1 MQQRS
6 GRSNGAKVI
15 AIRIMAIVLI
25 AAGLLSLMYG
35 GFNYTRETQK
45 TEKTESGSLK
55 VFVKETRTVQIPAW
69 ADIGAII
76 AGGLLLALANRK
88 D

>member
-1 MQQRS
+1 MANS
-6 GRSNGAKVI
+6 ADKVN
-15 AIRIMAIVLI
+15 AIRIIAIVLI
-25 AAGLLSLMYG
+25 AAGLLSLILG
-35 GFNYTRETQK
+35 GFSYTRETQK

-55 VFVKETRTVQIPAW
+55 VFVKDTRTVQIPVW
-69 ADIGAII
+69 ADIGSII

>member
-1 MQQRS
+1 MNSVRI
-6 GRSNGAKVI
+6 I
-15 AIRIMAIVLI
+15 AIFLI
-25 AAGLLSLMYG
+25 AAGLLSLVLG
-35 GFNYTRETQK
+35 GFSYSRETQK

-55 VFVKETRTVQIPAW
+55 VLVKDTRTVQIPVW

-76 AGGLLLALANRK
+76 AGGLLLTLANRK

>member
-1 MQQRS
+1 MS
-6 GRSNGAKVI
+6 

-25 AAGLLSLMYG
+25 AAGLLSLVLG
-35 GFNYTRETQK
+35 GFSYSRETQK

-55 VFVKETRTVQIPAW
+55 VLVKDTRTVQIPVW

-76 AGGLLLALANRK
+76 AGGLLLTLANRK

>member
-1 MQQRS
+1 MHEAA
-6 GRSNGAKVI
+6 GADKVI

-25 AAGLLSLMYG
+25 AAGLLSLMFG
-35 GFNYTRETQK
+35 GFSYTRETRK

-55 VFVKETRTVQIPAW
+55 VLVKETRTVQIPVW

-76 AGGLLLALANRK
+76 AGGLLLTMADRK